1 VSIDP
6 TRAERTEAGID
17 PGPSRV
23 REAGG
28 AMAKNQAGP
37 GRTVRT
43 KLYRITV
50 KGRVGERLFDSF
62 TPLQVETAAGETTLT
77 GPIVDQA
84 ALQGILSMIQG
95 LGLEL
100 LEVKRLR

>member
-1 VSIDP
+1 
-6 TRAERTEAGID
+6 
-17 PGPSRV
+17 
-23 REAGG
+23 
-28 AMAKNQAGP
+28 MAKNQAGA
-37 GRTVRT
+37 GRTMSRKV
-43 KLYRITV
+43 YRIKV

-62 TPLQVETAAGETTLT
+62 TPLRVETAAGETTLT

-100 LEVKRLR
+100 LEVKRIR